1 MWLEHHRLS
10 EDRASRADIARQRGE
25 PEAAVALYA
34 EAAAAETRAFDA
46 FDGDDDQLRSILAL
60 GAASLHYKAGDLD
73 TASRLAYGY
82 LGRANAL
89 PHYASQMEHLLNT
102 IRFERD
108 WQGARLAD
116 PRTRLR
122 FSLRGG
128 ETMHGGVPADVLEAP
143 RRAAVA
149 LVTRAI
155 EFGLS
160 VAYRSAGKVNLDTL
174 RQFRPWILQAPAG
187 SYQFDVAVQPPA
199 QRELMPSHEASAES
213 VVQSS
218 AEILAAASQSP
229 DAILPEIVPNADYR
243 RAFLKIA
250 KDLTPDDRGFR
261 QLEVRTPSHD
271 SPIVLRSISREII
284 TDAIK
289 RLDVDADPG
298 NEQREDLEISG
309 ILRNVHLDSEWIEV
323 RVDAMKHRITG
334 FNEDLATQAGGFL
347 NQNVILSVQRDQ
359 AGKLHFREIN
369 AAD

>member
-1 MWLEHHRLS
+1 MTWQAHH
-10 EDRASRADIARQRGE
+10 DRSAHLAGRAEIAKHRGDRDAAMALYRQ
-25 PEAAVALYA
+25 AAVAEVESLSEIDPSDSFLVGITA
-34 EAAAAETRAFDA
+34 VSAAALHFKGGEERSAEKIAHRYLAEDGLPESSLQRLDELLERIRA
-46 FDGDDDQLRSILAL
+46 QKQWR
-60 GAASLHYKAGDLD
+60 
-73 TASRLAYGY
+73 
-82 LGRANAL
+82 
-89 PHYASQMEHLLNT
+89 E
-102 IRFERD
+102 
-108 WQGARLAD
+108 ARLDRSA
-116 PRTRLR
+116 TLR
-122 FSLRGG
+122 FTLDGG

-160 VAYRSAGKVNLDTL
+160 ITYRSAGKASSDIL

-199 QRELMPSHEASAES
+199 QRELMPLHEASAES

-229 DAILPEIVPNADYR
+229 DAILPEIVPDADYR

-250 KDLTPDDRGFR
+250 KDLTPDDHGFR

-271 SPIVLRSISREII
+271 SPIVLRSTSREII

-289 RLDVDADPG
+289 RLDADADSG
-298 NEQREDLEISG
+298 SEQREDLEISG

-323 RVDAMKHRITG
+323 RVDAAKHRITG
-334 FNEDLATQAGGFL
+334 FNEDLATRAGSFL